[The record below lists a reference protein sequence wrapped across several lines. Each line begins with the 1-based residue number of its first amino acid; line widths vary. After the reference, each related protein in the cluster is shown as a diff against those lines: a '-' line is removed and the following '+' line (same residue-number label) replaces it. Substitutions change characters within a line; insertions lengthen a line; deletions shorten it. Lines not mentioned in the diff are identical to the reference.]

1 MTIDKRKLRTIALT
15 LLIKVLAVQ
24 NAEACEHHA
33 RFHRAYKTVMTVRPA
48 GVTPSIRYTWDT
60 NGLNFRVP
68 TTVDED
74 DPRHPPL
81 PPG

>member
-1 MTIDKRKLRTIALT
+1 MIVDKRKLRAIALT
-15 LLIKVLAVQ
+15 LLIKALAVQ
-24 NAEACEHHA
+24 NAEACEYHA
-33 RFHRAYKTVMTVRPA
+33 RFHRAYETVMTVRPA
-48 GVTPSIRYTWDT
+48 DVTQSIW
-60 NGLNFRVP
+60 GPNFRVP

>member
-1 MTIDKRKLRTIALT
+1 MTIDKRKLRAIALT
-15 LLIKVLAVQ
+15 LLISGLAVQ

-33 RFHRAYKTVMTVRPA
+33 RFHRDNKTVMTVGPT

-60 NGLNFRVP
+60 GGTNFRVS

-74 DPRHPPL
+74 DPRHPPIIN
-81 PPG
+81 

>member
-1 MTIDKRKLRTIALT
+1 MFFRNLFVATIALT
-15 LLIKVLAVQ
+15 FSGLAAQ
-24 NAEACEHHA
+24 NAEASEHHA
-33 RFHRAYKTVMTVRPA
+33 RFHRPYETVMTVRPA
-48 GVTPSIRYTWDT
+48 DVTQSIW
-60 NGLNFRVP
+60 GPNFRVP

>member
-1 MTIDKRKLRTIALT
+1 MQKTKTALT
-15 LLIKVLAVQ
+15 MFSALLISGLAVQ
-24 NAEACEHHA
+24 SAAASEHHA

-60 NGLNFRVP
+60 NGPNFRVP

>member
-24 NAEACEHHA
+24 NAEACEYHA
-33 RFHRAYKTVMTVRPA
+33 RFHRAYETVMTVRPA
-48 GVTPSIRYTWDT
+48 DVTQSIRYTWDT
-60 NGLNFRVP
+60 NGPNFRVP

-74 DPRHPPL
+74 DPRHPPIIN
-81 PPG
+81 